1 MAARKYWT
9 GPSQR
14 AKVTNWE
21 RGPNLRNLMITKLDI
36 TPQLI
41 SGAVQYKV
49 CSVRVLFSSSTVF
62 ASTKP
67 PV

>member
-1 MAARKYWT
+1 M
-9 GPSQR
+9 
-14 AKVTNWE
+14 TNWK
-21 RGPNLRNLMITKLDI
+21 RGPNLRNLMITKLDL

-49 CSVRVLFSSSTVF
+49 CSVRVSFSSSTVF